1 MLTVF
6 NKILSFLFFNDQ
18 WFRVDEA
25 TYSFEATNALD
36 SDNDYMCYLSQQDNS
51 GVTPLYFAGK
61 RKASIVQTI
70 NAYTAI
76 LQFS

>member
-1 MLTVF
+1 M
-6 NKILSFLFFNDQ
+6 
-18 WFRVDEA
+18 
-25 TYSFEATNALD
+25 LD

-70 NAYTAI
+70 NANTAI